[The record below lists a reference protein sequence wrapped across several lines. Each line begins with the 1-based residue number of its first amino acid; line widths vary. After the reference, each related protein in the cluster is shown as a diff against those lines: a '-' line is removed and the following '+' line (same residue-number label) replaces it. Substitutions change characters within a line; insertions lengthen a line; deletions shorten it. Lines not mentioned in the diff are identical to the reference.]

1 MLMLDRRML
10 LRAGSAAVRAAALAR
25 TAPASQRAGGPSL
38 ASTAS
43 SSAPSRSP
51 SSATARSR
59 SRPKTLWGDR
69 AEDEGEGPLC
79 GPGAVPPGS
88 AHGQDDACG
97 LAVEAPFLCRFDGR
111 PHDQPRSRTLHGQAP
126 GRQDHRSESESPV
139 ADVPTRR
146 DHPVDPGSRRTA
158 RLAGVRLV
166 HGLFADELRRTPDD
180 RSQISESQ

>member
-10 LRAGSAAVRAAALAR
+10 LRADSAAVRAAALAR
-25 TAPASQRAGGPSL
+25 TAPASQASRRAQPGFYRFKLGAIEITVVSDG
-38 ASTAS
+38 
-43 SSAPSRSP
+43 
-51 SSATARSR
+51 SR

-88 AHGQDDACG
+88 AHWQDDACG